1 MDETDGA
8 LRYSIV
14 LVVQCC
20 QDARQVAQRR
30 NLVSQLA
37 LCAEQ
42 THGCCGNGLQ
52 RLTLKKTR
60 DVNNMWKNKLSY
72 MCLSYSLW

>member
-1 MDETDGA
+1 MDNTDGA
-8 LRYSIV
+8 LRYGIV

-20 QDARQVAQRR
+20 QDARQVAERR

-42 THGCCGNGLQ
+42 TYCCCGYSLQ
-52 RLTLKKTR
+52 RLTLKKTG
-60 DVNNMWKNKLSY
+60 DVTNM
-72 MCLSYSLW
+72 